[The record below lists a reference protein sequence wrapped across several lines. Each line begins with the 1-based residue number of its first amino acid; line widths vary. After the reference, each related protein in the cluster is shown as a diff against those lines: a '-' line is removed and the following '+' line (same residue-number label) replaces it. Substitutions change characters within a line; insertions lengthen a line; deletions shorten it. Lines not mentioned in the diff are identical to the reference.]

1 MALTQTPTLSEL
13 TIGRTVRANL
23 STAELYEH
31 AIRAGEGI
39 VAAEGPLVV
48 RTGKHT
54 GRSPKDKFVV
64 VEPTSVAKIWWGEIN
79 QQISE
84 EDYDRLRAR
93 LLAYVATKDLY
104 AQDAFIG
111 AHPAHRR
118 SLRVY
123 TETAWAS
130 IFAENLFRRPTAEE
144 LATFVPNFTI
154 LDVPSFKADPATE
167 GTRSETAILVHMGR
181 MEIVIV
187 GTEYAGEIK
196 KSAFT
201 VMNYLLPDEGVLPMH
216 SSVNVGTGGD
226 SVIFFGLSG
235 TGKTTLS
242 ADPLRAL
249 IGDDEHG
256 WGDGYVFNFEGG
268 CYAKTIRLS
277 PMYEPDIFA
286 TTKKFGTILENVDL
300 DPVTRALDLDSER
313 ITENTRGAYP
323 LHFIGNADPTGI
335 AGTPEHVVFLTADAF
350 GVLPPISRLTR
361 DQAAY

>member
-1 MALTQTPTLSEL
+1 MALIRPPSLSEL
-13 TIGRTVRANL
+13 TIGRTVLANL

-54 GRSPKDKFVV
+54 GRSPRDKFVV
-64 VEPTSVAKIWWGEIN
+64 VEPSSEAKIWWGEIN
-79 QQISE
+79 QRMSE
-84 EDYDRLRAR
+84 EHYDRLRAR

-167 GTRSETAILVHMGR
+167 GTRSETAILVHLGR

-201 VMNYLLPDEGVLPMH
+201 VMNYLMPDEGVLPMH
-216 SSVNVGTGGD
+216 SSVNVGDRRRLGRVLRPFGD
-226 SVIFFGLSG
+226 RQDHPLGRSAAGPDRRRRARLGRRLRLQLRGRLLREDDPPLPDVRAGHLRRRRRSSG
-235 TGKTTLS
+235 RSSRTSTSTRRPGPSTSTPS
-242 ADPLRAL
+242 
-249 IGDDEHG
+249 G
-256 WGDGYVFNFEGG
+256 
-268 CYAKTIRLS
+268 S
-277 PMYEPDIFA
+277 PR
-286 TTKKFGTILENVDL
+286 
-300 DPVTRALDLDSER
+300 TRAAP
-313 ITENTRGAYP
+313 TRSTSSAT
-323 LHFIGNADPTGI
+323 PTRR
-335 AGTPEHVVFLTADAF
+335 ASPARRST
-350 GVLPPISRLTR
+350 SSS
-361 DQAAY
+361 